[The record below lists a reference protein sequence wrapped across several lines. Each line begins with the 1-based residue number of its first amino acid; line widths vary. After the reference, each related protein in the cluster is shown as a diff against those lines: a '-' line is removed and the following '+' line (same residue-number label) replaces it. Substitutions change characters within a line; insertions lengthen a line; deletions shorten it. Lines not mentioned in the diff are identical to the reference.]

1 MSKLLKHGRVVLA
14 ATLCTAL
21 AACQTTTG
29 PHSSVNRSYHDRAYC
44 EERPLVCA
52 LIGAVIIGGVVAI
65 ASNGRSGSG
74 GSSGGSPVGG
84 PGAGGCTPMTC
95 NASDIRLKSDVRLIE
110 QLENGINLYAFRYT
124 GDERVFVG
132 VNATELQADPRFAH
146 AVADLGGS
154 FLGVDY
160 QALGLELVNEAEMR
174 RAGSAALARAL
185 DI

>member
-1 MSKLLKHGRVVLA
+1 MSKILRYGRAIFA

-29 PHSSVNRSYHDRAYC
+29 TQANLNDSTRDRAFC

-52 LIGAVIIGGVVAI
+52 LIGAVVIGGVVAI
-65 ASNGRSGSG
+65 ASNNRSKGSVSTG
-74 GSSGGSPVGG
+74 DDS
-84 PGAGGCTPMTC
+84 AG
-95 NASDIRLKSDVRLIE
+95 NVSDIRLKTDVQFVE

-132 VNATELQADPRFAH
+132 VNAAEIQADPRHAH
-146 AVADLGGS
+146 AVRNLGGD

-174 RAGSAALARAL
+174 KAGSAALARAL
-185 DI
+185 AS